1 MGSLCSASGRS
12 RAAYKI
18 WSENLKE
25 KYQYSCVGVKGEIYC
40 FVYESFENIRASG
53 GVPPVI
59 FNFGSK
65 YRRIVSFTY

>member
-1 MGSLCSASGRS
+1 MGSLCSVSARS
-12 RAAYKI
+12 RTAYKI

-25 KYQYSCVGVKGEIYC
+25 KDQYSCVGVKGKIYS

-53 GVPPVI
+53 GLSPII

-65 YRRIVSFTY
+65 YRRVVSCTY

>member
-1 MGSLCSASGRS
+1 MGSLCSASGSCRT
-12 RAAYKI
+12 AYII

-25 KYQYSCVGVKGEIYC
+25 KDPYSCVGVKGKIYS
-40 FVYESFENIRASG
+40 FVYESYENRRASG

-65 YRRIVSFTY
+65 